1 MQSEM
6 KNSPERKK
14 KAPAAT
20 SKFDALGTPKHN
32 TSRVLLFAL
41 QLGRN
46 QRDLLRLARA
56 EPCVLGKQ
64 RRGRAD
70 LSQAHSQIP
79 GITLLRNNGARLYL
93 ES

>member
-32 TSRVLLFAL
+32 TSRPVICFTTRRKPTRFIKVGQSLVYSVNNE
-41 QLGRN
+41 G
-46 QRDLLRLARA
+46 
-56 EPCVLGKQ
+56 EP
-64 RRGRAD
+64 
-70 LSQAHSQIP
+70 
-79 GITLLRNNGARLYL
+79 T
-93 ES
+93 